1 MPGSQPQP
9 GNIGSG
15 CSFYDRCNFSSDECK
30 VKVPELEYLSEID
43 TSVRCF
49 NHSELMS
56 KTSEQKITNELK
68 NEITI
73 DEILDLKDVSISYA
87 KQGIIDQFL
96 NKVTDTNP
104 TVKDINININKGETI
119 ALVGESGSG
128 KSTILK
134 SIAGLLKT
142 KDGHIKFD
150 KEKLLSGDLKKRN
163 SEDLRSIQLIFQNPD
178 ESLNPNHTVEQI
190 LSQP

>member
-1 MPGSQPQP
+1 M
-9 GNIGSG
+9 
-15 CSFYDRCNFSSDECK
+15 
-30 VKVPELEYLSEID
+30 
-43 TSVRCF
+43 
-49 NHSELMS
+49 
-56 KTSEQKITNELK
+56 
-68 NEITI
+68 
-73 DEILDLKDVSISYA
+73 
-87 KQGIIDQFL
+87 
-96 NKVTDTNP
+96 TDINP

-178 ESLNPNHTVEQI
+178 ESLNPNHTVE
-190 LSQP
+190 